1 MTGCKSGAPRLHG
14 HRTLYGVLVA
24 VLILLMAF
32 AVSVGAADLRPAKV
46 FRLLFSLIPGFGD
59 QRLPAADLLDRQ
71 ILFDLRLPRICLAV
85 LTGAALAVAG
95 ALFQGLFRNPMADP
109 YVLGTSSGGALG
121 ATIAYAFGLN
131 YSLFG
136 LNAVAIAAFAG
147 ALLTTVL
154 VYNLARTGFGV
165 PLATLLLSGIAV
177 TLFFSAIIALIMI
190 LHRQEMYQIMLWLMG
205 GFPSCRWSH
214 VAAIAPYVCL
224 GLAAALVYARD
235 LNAILLG
242 EEKAHQLGV
251 DPRRLQTGIVLAGS
265 LLVTA
270 AVSVSGIIGFVGLIV
285 PHFVRLS
292 VGADHRVV
300 LPVSALAGGML
311 LLAADTA
318 ARTVLA
324 PLELPVGIITA
335 ILGAPFFL
343 VLLRRT
349 KRGNSFSGG
358 V

>member
-1 MTGCKSGAPRLHG
+1 M
-14 HRTLYGVLVA
+14 
-24 VLILLMAF
+24 
-32 AVSVGAADLRPAKV
+32 
-46 FRLLFSLIPGFGD
+46 
-59 QRLPAADLLDRQ
+59 
-71 ILFDLRLPRICLAV
+71 
-85 LTGAALAVAG
+85 
-95 ALFQGLFRNPMADP
+95 LFR
-109 YVLGTSSGGALG
+109 S
-121 ATIAYAFGLN
+121 
-131 YSLFG
+131 
-136 LNAVAIAAFAG
+136 
-147 ALLTTVL
+147 
-154 VYNLARTGFGV
+154 
-165 PLATLLLSGIAV
+165 
-177 TLFFSAIIALIMI
+177 
-190 LHRQEMYQIMLWLMG
+190 
-205 GFPSCRWSH
+205 
-214 VAAIAPYVCL
+214 
-224 GLAAALVYARD
+224 
-235 LNAILLG
+235 
-242 EEKAHQLGV
+242 QLGV